1 MFSVRQFGSD
11 RKKLWLYCLL
21 LSLSRL
27 FKIVEVVVV
36 ALLIDTLYSYSM
48 KRFIYSAAL
57 LALCLICGVA
67 NAFLLAKVKSLT
79 CRRVNV
85 HIKQFI
91 VKKVLQAGAA
101 ERRIFSEE
109 YLHNTIVE
117 DSMYLSSFCFMGC
130 EYLIGAIALVVL
142 CALIAKSSISLFLHF
157 CEKYREFMIFKNVC
171 LVRPL
176 SGRFL

>member
-117 DSMYLSSFCFMGC
+117 DSMYLSSFCFMGLS
-130 EYLIGAIALVVL
+130 LIH
-142 CALIAKSSISLFLHF
+142 ISEPTRH
-157 CEKYREFMIFKNVC
+157 
-171 LVRPL
+171 
-176 SGRFL
+176 